1 MTPINLNHKLVQG
14 AGFSFVGQIIS
25 TGFKYLT
32 QVVFAG
38 ILGSE
43 VFGLYTLGMVIYHL
57 GELFSR
63 MGLEAGVVRYVSIY
77 LGAESKAKLK
87 GLLWQGIM
95 LPFLS
100 GIVFGIAL
108 FLTSDSIAQ
117 GIFGKPDLAPALRIL
132 AIAIPFGASMT
143 VGIFATTGFE
153 IAKYKV
159 YVWELLLPF
168 TNLLIA
174 VLFCIMGWELW
185 GATVA
190 WLIALI
196 VSLAATL
203 YFMVSIFPTLF
214 SSKIKPVFESKQ
226 LLAFSLPLS
235 FGSFLWLVMLW
246 TDALMLGYFRP
257 AAEVGIYRAASQ
269 TALLMTLFTRSLVT
283 IFTPMIAKL
292 YSKGEFEQLDKLF
305 GTASRWSFSLTLPLF
320 LIVGVAGKDIL
331 RVFGAEFE
339 IGWLP
344 LIILAGG
351 QLARAGPGG
360 FAMHM
365 LAMSGHQYLKLFGD
379 LLLAI
384 TNIGLNMLMIPRWG
398 MMGAAVATGISI
410 LGVNLLRSLQVYL
423 VLHIQGFNWSYFK
436 TIIVGTIAV
445 LIGFI
450 LHSWLT
456 FMPYF
461 LRLLFTA
468 GAIFLVYGTLL
479 WIIGLEEADLVI
491 FRKMKQRIL
500 GEDNYGKSP

>member
-1 MTPINLNHKLVQG
+1 MAEINATFNKLVKG
-14 AGFSFVGQIIS
+14 AGFSFAGQIIS

-32 QVVFAG
+32 QVILAW

-43 VFGLYTLGMVIYHL
+43 VFGLYTLGMIVYQL

-63 MGLEAGVVRYVSIY
+63 MGLETGVVRYVSIY
-77 LGAESKAKLK
+77 LNAEDKVRLK
-87 GLLWQGIM
+87 GLLWQGII

-100 GIVFGIAL
+100 GIVFGITL
-108 FLTSDSIAQ
+108 FLTSDLIAQ
-117 GIFGKPDLAPALRIL
+117 GIFGKPELTPALKIV
-132 AIAIPFGASMT
+132 AIALPFGASVT

-174 VLFCIMGWELW
+174 VSFCTVGWGLW

-190 WLIALI
+190 WLIAVI
-196 VSLAATL
+196 VSLAATI
-203 YFMVSIFPTLF
+203 YFTWSIFPAVF
-214 SSKIKPVFESKQ
+214 SSKIQPVFESKQ

-292 YSKGEFEQLDKLF
+292 YSKGEFEQLGTIF
-305 GTASRWSFSLTLPLF
+305 RTASRWSFSLTLPLF
-320 LIVGVAGKDIL
+320 LIVVVTGKDIL
-331 RVFGAEFE
+331 GVFGTEFT

-384 TNIGLNMLMIPRWG
+384 TNIGLNILMIPRWG

-410 LGVNLLRSLQVYL
+410 LGINLLRILQVYL
-423 VLHIQGFNWSYFK
+423 VLRIQGFNLGYFK
-436 TIIVGTIAV
+436 TITAGTIAF
-445 LIGFI
+445 LIGFF
-450 LHSWLT
+450 LRSWLT
-456 FMPYF
+456 FVPYF
-461 LRLLFTA
+461 LALLFTA
-468 GAIFLVYGTLL
+468 GTIFLVYGTLL
-479 WIIGLEEADLVI
+479 WIMGLEEDDLII
-491 FRKMKQRIL
+491 FRKMGQRL
-500 GEDNYGKSP
+500 GLLKN